1 MSSCSRGHTLTVF
14 GSTSV
19 RVGMLVMQIGSM
31 RVRVLSGSVVVGVT
45 VLSFDAN
52 VVTMIVMPVIV
63 TMGMLVL
70 DRLVLMAMRM
80 TLGQV

>member
-1 MSSCSRGHTLTVF
+1 MSSCSRGQTLTVF
-14 GSTSV
+14 GSPSV